1 MSICARSAAAR
12 GTCSRRARLRASS
25 VHRSK
30 PRTAVCLRRRDYE
43 PPSTQEL
50 TQELRDRPLSGQSR
64 AVDGCSLQVLRQ
76 RGFTDRL

>member
-1 MSICARSAAAR
+1 MSICGRSAAAR

-25 VHRSK
+25 AYRSK
-30 PRTAVCLRRRDYE
+30 PRTSVCLRRPDYA
-43 PPSTQEL
+43 PAGTR
-50 TQELRDRPLSGQSR
+50 ELRDRPLSSVSR